1 MSPAILT
8 VCALAALLALA
19 ASEPLPKPEAEP
31 IQVDDLGVSTDM
43 PLKEKNL
50 DVGFVNRV
58 QADEESFM
66 RKSLATEEKCPELEI
81 LLIYYQIS

>member
-43 PLKEKNL
+43 MPLKEKKSRTW
-50 DVGFVNRV
+50 FC
-58 QADEESFM
+58 ES
-66 RKSLATEEKCPELEI
+66 LERRCA
-81 LLIYYQIS
+81 SNHET